1 MLKLHV
7 NKSINHVLKVALFS
21 TSIALLSG
29 CNTSSSS
36 SVTTKTTELDL
47 AVIDTLDNLVIPAAS
62 NFQQQTSALHNS
74 ANNFCTNISEGN
86 LDTLQQQW
94 KETSVAW
101 YQLLPFQFGPMIN
114 SVALP
119 TYSFIDYYRLA
130 HTDSLQ
136 TVRSFIDT
144 TLAASSN
151 LNDLF
156 FQIQSARNTG
166 LLALEIT
173 IFETAD
179 SESSDK
185 ADIILEFTNNS
196 RKCELLKG
204 YAKELDRRAQTI
216 HSGWTTDYADSGISY
231 RDLLINNRLEELDD
245 PNEDGQPAISK
256 LTVAV
261 QNYYDYLANR
271 NVTTDIAQL
280 AGNVWQGLEASIN
293 STEQM
298 LMGSTGS
305 KVNVFALL
313 DNGGHEQDVANI
325 KANLQTIQQTISDKN
340 TVDFKAAAAVLDGNF
355 KREIPDGL
363 NVNLG
368 LNFSDGD

>member
-1 MLKLHV
+1 
-7 NKSINHVLKVALFS
+7 
-21 TSIALLSG
+21 
-29 CNTSSSS
+29 
-36 SVTTKTTELDL
+36 
-47 AVIDTLDNLVIPAAS
+47 
-62 NFQQQTSALHNS
+62 
-74 ANNFCTNISEGN
+74 
-86 LDTLQQQW
+86 
-94 KETSVAW
+94 
-101 YQLLPFQFGPMIN
+101 MIN